1 MCCRYL
7 LASRWFSL
15 WKRYVG
21 YDRWD
26 VSGVGDPNLFP
37 GPIDNSCLLGGECGP
52 AARRGLRGCAGLPG
66 QRSLWGGKDC
76 ERAGC

>member
-7 LASRWFSL
+7 LSSRWFGL

-37 GPIDNSCLLGGECGP
+37 GPIDNACLLNGEYGP
-52 AARRGLRGCAGLPG
+52 VWPGPPGAEGLRGAPQATVAAGREG
-66 QRSLWGGKDC
+66 V
-76 ERAGC
+76 